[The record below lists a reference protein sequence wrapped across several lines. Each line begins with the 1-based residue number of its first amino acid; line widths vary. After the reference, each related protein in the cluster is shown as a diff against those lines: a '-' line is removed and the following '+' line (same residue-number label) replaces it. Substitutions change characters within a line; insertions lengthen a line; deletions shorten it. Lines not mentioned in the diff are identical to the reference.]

1 MSLPTIAFEGTLT
14 ADPDLRFTKAGLP
27 VCTMRVAVNDRKQ
40 DEKGNWVNGD
50 AVFFTV
56 TSWRKMAEN
65 AAESL
70 RKGDLVV
77 VNGRMKVTTWEDK
90 DGKERT
96 TQEVDALSLG
106 LSLRFVS
113 VEAGSKPKEATW
125 EDLTSVPF

>member
-1 MSLPTIAFEGTLT
+1 MSLPNIAFEGILLN
-14 ADPDLRFTKAGLP
+14 DPDLRFTGSGFA

-40 DEKGNWVNGD
+40 DENGNWVNGD
-50 AVFFTV
+50 SVYFTV
-56 TSWRKMAEN
+56 TAWRKMAEN

-77 VNGRMKVTTWEDK
+77 VNGRMKVSTWEDK
-90 DGKERT
+90 EGKERT

-113 VEAGSKPKEATW
+113 VDGASKPSKEDSWIA
-125 EDLTSVPF
+125 EVPF